1 LTPGSIHIPFL
12 FMAHSDDMAERH
24 GRVLT
29 ELSEIGMALARGVKA
44 RADEASSLKEA
55 EALALTFHR
64 IARSVR
70 LTLALES
77 RLARERYEIVR
88 HEEAQV
94 RLRTLERR
102 TQVRAAVSRDIR
114 AETEGE
120 VAEAL
125 IAELKARLETDALFE
140 AFLDGPVEAAIAR
153 IRQDLGLAAND
164 AGAGSNGLSPA
175 PPAWRSG

>member
-1 LTPGSIHIPFL
+1 MFR
-12 FMAHSDDMAERH
+12 SDDMAERH

-44 RADEASSLKEA
+44 RAEEASSLKEA
-55 EALALTFHR
+55 EALALAFHR

-77 RLARERYEIVR
+77 KLARERFEIVR
-88 HEEAQV
+88 REEARV
-94 RLRTLERR
+94 RLRAMERCK
-102 TQVRAAVSRDIR
+102 QVRAAVSRDVW

-120 VAEAL
+120 AAEAL
-125 IAELKARLETDALFE
+125 IEELEERLETDALFE
-140 AFLDGPVEAAIAR
+140 EFLDGPVEAAIAR

-164 AGAGSNGLSPA
+164 AGAASPGPSPA
-175 PPAWRSG
+175 PPAWRSSG